1 MKQRFEFAILSTLAG
16 YLLYAI
22 SGDTDTLLLV
32 LSCLVPVIGWGAIF
46 LPLDSDPRPST
57 FQVERA
63 YLIRVKQAF
72 YLPNGERRGPGYP
85 MTVNREALEKALA
98 ATDEYGQPAYEYE
111 GPATANEAGDM
122 YVNDGTG
129 GTGSYVPGGYMVV
142 EKAEYLDERL
152 N

>member
-1 MKQRFEFAILSTLAG
+1 MKQRFEFAVLSSLAG
-16 YLLYAI
+16 FLLYAI
-22 SGDTDTLLLV
+22 SGDTNTFLLV
-32 LSCLVPVIGWGAIF
+32 LSCLVPVIGWGVVF

-63 YLIRVKQAF
+63 YLIRVKQALDF
-72 YLPNGERRGPGYP
+72 PNGEHLGAGYP
-85 MTVNREALEKALA
+85 MTVNAETLEKAMA
-98 ATDEYGQPAYEYE
+98 ATDENGGPAYEYE
-111 GPATANEAGDM
+111 GPATGKEAGDM

-142 EKAEYLDERL
+142 DKSEYLDERL